1 MTADAG
7 GPSGG
12 VKTAE
17 RNVRTQPMIA
27 PSKQQPATPTQP
39 TARGRLIALALLV
52 GAATLVVAA
61 VTWPVDKPPD
71 PEVVVPPVNVT
82 IQTIAGIPEMPDTF
96 DLTAVVDPD
105 CVVRVAAEV
114 PARIEKRAERPTD
127 IRWRGKLLPAGE
139 PLEEGEPV
147 VAGQPILHLNRAL
160 LEARYEQARAQH
172 EFDEIEF
179 GRLSGLYKSATAS
192 KTELDNARTRRD
204 VSKALL
210 DAAREELDRTT
221 VFAPIDGILNKLTVE
236 VGEYASPGDCVA
248 EIVSINPVKVT
259 ADVPEQDIHY
269 LQLGESTHIF
279 LFSPDKPE
287 VAGQITY
294 ISELAD
300 VGTRTT
306 RIEVTVPNP
315 DYSLRSGQIV
325 KVRLTRR
332 VLNDVIMIPLD
343 SVIPLENGH
352 EVYVV
357 DSQNQ
362 AQRRNVRLGFIRG
375 RSVQILDGL
384 TDGDRLIV
392 AGQRYVSAG
401 QAVAVVE
408 ER

>member
-12 VKTAE
+12 VTTAE
-17 RNVRTQPMIA
+17 RNVRTKPMIA
-27 PSKQQPATPTQP
+27 PTKQQPATPARP
-39 TARGRLIALALLV
+39 TLRGRLIALALLV

-61 VTWPVDKPPD
+61 VTWPVVEPPK

-82 IQTIAGIPEMPDTF
+82 VQTVAPITEMPDTF
-96 DLTAVVDPD
+96 DLTAVVGPD
-105 CVVRVAAEV
+105 RIFRVAAEV
-114 PARIEKRAERPTD
+114 PARKEKPADRPAD
-127 IRWRGKLLPAGE
+127 IRWRGKMLPAGQ
-139 PLEEGEPV
+139 PLEDGEPV
-147 VAGQPILHLNRAL
+147 VAGQPILYLNRAL
-160 LEARYEQARAQH
+160 LEARYQQARAQH

-179 GRLSGLYKSATAS
+179 ARLSGLYTSATAS

-210 DAAREELDRTT
+210 DAAREELNRTT

-236 VGEYASPGDCVA
+236 VGEYASPGDSVA
-248 EIVSINPVKVT
+248 EIVNINPVKVT
-259 ADVPEQDIHY
+259 ADVPERDVHY
-269 LQLGESTHIF
+269 LELGESAQIF
-279 LFSPDKPE
+279 LFSPDRPE
-287 VAGQITY
+287 VTGPITY

-300 VGTRTT
+300 AGTRTT

-315 DYSLRSGQIV
+315 DYRLRSGQIV
-325 KVRLTRR
+325 KVRLTRQ
-332 VLNDVIMIPLD
+332 VLNDVILIPLD

-375 RSVQILDGL
+375 RSVQVLDGL
-384 TDGDRLIV
+384 ADGDRLIV

>member
-1 MTADAG
+1 MT
-7 GPSGG
+7 P
-12 VKTAE
+12 E

-27 PSKQQPATPTQP
+27 HSTTTPTPPTPTAQP
-39 TARGRLIALALLV
+39 TRHGRLIALALLL
-52 GAATLVVAA
+52 GAVTLVVAA
-61 VTWPVDKPPD
+61 VAWPVPKPQD

-82 IQTIAGIPEMPDTF
+82 VQTIAGIPEMPDTF

-114 PARIEKRAERPTD
+114 PARIEKRAARPTD

-147 VAGQPILHLNRAL
+147 IAGQPILYLNRAL

-172 EFDEIEF
+172 EFDQIEF
-179 GRLSGLYKSATAS
+179 DRLSGLYKNSTAS
-192 KTELDNARTRRD
+192 KTEIDNARTRRD

-210 DAAREELDRTT
+210 DAASEELERTT
-221 VFAPIDGILNKLTVE
+221 VRAPINGILNKLTVE

-248 EIVSINPVKVT
+248 EIVNINPVKVT
-259 ADVPEQDIHY
+259 ADVPERDVHY
-269 LQLGESTHIF
+269 LMLGDSAQVF
-279 LFSPDKPE
+279 LFSPDRPE

-300 VGTRTT
+300 AGTRTS

-315 DYSLRSGQIV
+315 DFSLRSGQIV

-352 EVYVV
+352 AVYIA
-357 DSQNQ
+357 DGQNH
-362 AQRRNVRLGFIRG
+362 AEQRDVKLGFIRG
-375 RSVQILDGL
+375 RSVQIIEGL
-384 TDGDRLIV
+384 HNGDRLII
-392 AGQRYVSAG
+392 AGHRYVSAG
-401 QAVAVVE
+401 QPLAVVE